1 MNKQKIL
8 LTGTAGFI
16 AGNFIRKAIFDKLP
30 YEFVSIDKITNNNL
44 LNNIFV
50 NKSHQF
56 YMNNICDRHF
66 IDLIFQYHKFDY
78 LIHYAAS
85 THVDKSIESANEFIE
100 NNVLGTQVL
109 IDACVKHN
117 VKMLYFS
124 TDEVYGALKSEND
137 ISWTE
142 DSEISPN
149 NPYAA
154 SKAAGELLVKAAG
167 KTHGLDYVI
176 TRSSNIYGPRQTPD
190 KLIPKI
196 IKCILE
202 DKSIPIYGK
211 GMQIR
216 DWTNVIDNA
225 QAVVKILENW
235 KSGEIYNISAN
246 QEFSNIEVVQ
256 EICNFMNKGHNLIT
270 FVEDRKGHDFRY
282 SINSS
287 KIKKLGWSPS
297 YRFKG
302 PEGGLSHTVNWYKAN
317 QWFLK

>member
-1 MNKQKIL
+1 MSKQKIL

-202 DKSIPIYGK
+202 DKPIPIYGK

-287 KIKKLGWSPS
+287 KIKKLGRSPS

>member
-1 MNKQKIL
+1 
-8 LTGTAGFI
+8 
-16 AGNFIRKAIFDKLP
+16 
-30 YEFVSIDKITNNNL
+30 
-44 LNNIFV
+44 
-50 NKSHQF
+50 
-56 YMNNICDRHF
+56 MNNICDRHF

-202 DKSIPIYGK
+202 DKPIPIYGK

>member
-16 AGNFIRKAIFDKLP
+16 AGNFIRKVTFDKLP

>member
-16 AGNFIRKAIFDKLP
+16 AGNFIRKVIFDKLP

-202 DKSIPIYGK
+202 DKPIPIYGK

>member
-1 MNKQKIL
+1 MK
-8 LTGTAGFI
+8 
-16 AGNFIRKAIFDKLP
+16 
-30 YEFVSIDKITNNNL
+30 
-44 LNNIFV
+44 
-50 NKSHQF
+50 
-56 YMNNICDRHF
+56 
-66 IDLIFQYHKFDY
+66 
-78 LIHYAAS
+78 
-85 THVDKSIESANEFIE
+85 
-100 NNVLGTQVL
+100 
-109 IDACVKHN
+109 
-117 VKMLYFS
+117 
-124 TDEVYGALKSEND
+124 
-137 ISWTE
+137 
-142 DSEISPN
+142 
-149 NPYAA
+149 
-154 SKAAGELLVKAAG
+154 
-167 KTHGLDYVI
+167 
-176 TRSSNIYGPRQTPD
+176 
-190 KLIPKI
+190 KI

-202 DKSIPIYGK
+202 DKPIPIYGK

>member
-1 MNKQKIL
+1 MSKQKIL

-202 DKSIPIYGK
+202 DKPIPIYGK